1 MNEVNK
7 WYVDGVLESNIRNY
21 VRNLIHEAMEAGFS
35 VQDLNNALTNDMQG
49 VKDSSDYKDKINH
62 FFENGYKY
70 CVKMLGEPIGKGS
83 ARFVF
88 QIDDTRVLKLATNMK
103 GVAQNKSEVMV
114 YQQAPNKTFMPI
126 VYNDSD
132 MENYFYVISEYVLPA
147 EYEDFK
153 KVVGIPFYSLES
165 FISNNMLE
173 YAMKRY
179 EDAPKVHELLQYL
192 ITMSNMGVNIFDWT
206 VISNWGLAKRNGR
219 EAIVT
224 LDNGFTTDV
233 ANNFYG
239 NNATFKGSDS
249 IGGMM
254 GYEEGYGKN
263 KEEQLEKKFSKILPK
278 DTIGQDVI
286 EWAKSHNEDHYKV
299 MIEAIR
305 KSNYQNRYLICKL
318 LYRYVNEKYPGFEL
332 GDDDYEDLF
341 PQYAID
347 SVAKYIKKLY
357 SNVSKS

>member
-21 VRNLIHEAMEAGFS
+21 VRNLIREAMEAGFS

-49 VKDSSDYKDKINH
+49 VKDSSDYKDKINY

-147 EYEDFK
+147 EEKDFET
-153 KVVGIPFYSLES
+153 VLGVPFYTLVEI
-165 FISNNMLE
+165 FSNYYRGDEIKKYEE
-173 YAMKRY
+173 YL
-179 EDAPKVHELLQYL
+179 PKIRHLLQYF
-192 ITMSNMGVNIFDWT
+192 TEMSKIGVNTHDWFNLE
-206 VISNWGLAKRNGR
+206 NWGLTKRHGK
-219 EAIVT
+219 AIMVT
-224 LDNGFTTDV
+224 LDNGLTNNV
-233 ANNFYG
+233 ANNFYRNKSVFDG
-239 NNATFKGSDS
+239 DNEFL
-249 IGGMM
+249 GMM
-254 GYEEGYGKN
+254 GYEDSYRQDR
-263 KEEQLEKKFSKILPK
+263 EQQIDKRFSKILPK
-278 DTIGQDVI
+278 DTVGRNVVEWAESHSTDYYKSVI
-286 EWAKSHNEDHYKV
+286 EEIIQSNFQKK
-299 MIEAIR
+299 EAIGE
-305 KSNYQNRYLICKL
+305 LI
-318 LYRYVNEKYPGFEL
+318 YDYIDETDPEFDW
-332 GDDDYEDLF
+332 GDNDDTLPE
-341 PQYAID
+341 YAYNG
-347 SVAKYIKKLY
+347 VAEYIKKMY
-357 SNVSKS
+357 SNVNK

>member
-21 VRNLIHEAMEAGFS
+21 VRNLIREAMEAGFS

-49 VKDSSDYKDKINH
+49 VKDSSDYKDKINY

-147 EYEDFK
+147 EEKDFEM
-153 KVVGIPFYSLES
+153 VLGVPFYTLVEI
-165 FISNNMLE
+165 FSNYYRGDKIEKYEE
-173 YAMKRY
+173 YL
-179 EDAPKVHELLQYL
+179 PKIRHLLQYF
-192 ITMSNMGVNIFDWT
+192 TEMSKIGVNTHDWFNLE
-206 VISNWGLAKRNGR
+206 NWGLTKRNGKT
-219 EAIVT
+219 IMVT
-224 LDNGFTTDV
+224 LDNGLTNNV
-233 ANNFYG
+233 ANNFYRNKSVFDG
-239 NNATFKGSDS
+239 DNEFLN
-249 IGGMM
+249 MM
-254 GYEEGYGKN
+254 GYENSYRQDR
-263 KEEQLEKKFSKILPK
+263 EQQIDKRFSKVLPK
-278 DTIGQDVI
+278 DTVGRDVVEWAEAHSSGYYKTVI
-286 EWAKSHNEDHYKV
+286 EEIIQSNFQKK
-299 MIEAIR
+299 EAIGE
-305 KSNYQNRYLICKL
+305 LI
-318 LYRYVNEKYPGFEL
+318 YDYIDETDPNFDWSDN
-332 GDDDYEDLF
+332 DDTL
-341 PQYAID
+341 PQYAYD
-347 SVAKYIKKLY
+347 SVAEYIKKMY
-357 SNVSKS
+357 SNVNN

>member
-21 VRNLIHEAMEAGFS
+21 VRNLIREAMEAGFS

-49 VKDSSDYKDKINH
+49 VKDSSDYKDKINY

-147 EYEDFK
+147 EEKDFET
-153 KVVGIPFYSLES
+153 VLGVPFYTLVEI
-165 FISNNMLE
+165 FSNYYRGDEIKKYEE
-173 YAMKRY
+173 YS
-179 EDAPKVHELLQYL
+179 PKIRHLLQYF
-192 ITMSNMGVNIFDWT
+192 TEMSKIGVNTHDWFNLE
-206 VISNWGLAKRNGR
+206 NWGLTKRHGK
-219 EAIVT
+219 AIMVT
-224 LDNGFTTDV
+224 LDNGLTNNV
-233 ANNFYG
+233 ANNFYRNKSVFDG
-239 NNATFKGSDS
+239 DNEFL
-249 IGGMM
+249 GMM
-254 GYEEGYGKN
+254 GYEDSYRQDR
-263 KEEQLEKKFSKILPK
+263 EQQIDKRFSKVLPK
-278 DTIGQDVI
+278 DTVGQNVVEWAESHSSGYYKTVI
-286 EWAKSHNEDHYKV
+286 EEIIQSNFQKK
-299 MIEAIR
+299 EAIGE
-305 KSNYQNRYLICKL
+305 LI
-318 LYRYVNEKYPGFEL
+318 YDYIDEKDPSFDWSDGEEL
-332 GDDDYEDLF
+332 PE
-341 PQYAID
+341 YAYD
-347 SVAKYIKKLY
+347 SVADYIKKMY
-357 SNVSKS
+357 SNVNN

>member
-21 VRNLIHEAMEAGFS
+21 VRNLIREAMEAGFS

-49 VKDSSDYKDKINH
+49 VKDSSDYKDKINY

-147 EYEDFK
+147 EEKDFET
-153 KVVGIPFYSLES
+153 VLGVPFYTLVEI
-165 FISNNMLE
+165 FSNYYRGDEIKKYEE
-173 YAMKRY
+173 YL
-179 EDAPKVHELLQYL
+179 PKIRHLLQYF
-192 ITMSNMGVNIFDWT
+192 TEMSKIGVNTHDWFNLE
-206 VISNWGLAKRNGR
+206 NWGLTKRHGK
-219 EAIVT
+219 AIMVT
-224 LDNGFTTDV
+224 LDNGLTNNV
-233 ANNFYG
+233 ANNFYRNKSVFDG
-239 NNATFKGSDS
+239 DNEFLD
-249 IGGMM
+249 MM
-254 GYEEGYGKN
+254 GYENNYRQDR
-263 KEEQLEKKFSKILPK
+263 EQQIDKRFSKVLPK
-278 DTIGQDVI
+278 DTVGRNVVEWAESHSTDYYKSVI
-286 EWAKSHNEDHYKV
+286 EEIIQSNFQNKD
-299 MIEAIR
+299 AIGE
-305 KSNYQNRYLICKL
+305 LIYDYIDETDPEFDWGNNDDTL
-318 LYRYVNEKYPGFEL
+318 PKYA
-332 GDDDYEDLF
+332 Y
-341 PQYAID
+341 D
-347 SVAKYIKKLY
+347 SVADYIKKMY
-357 SNVSKS
+357 SNVNK

>member
-21 VRNLIHEAMEAGFS
+21 VRNLIREAMEAGFS

-49 VKDSSDYKDKINH
+49 VKDSSDYKDKINY

-147 EYEDFK
+147 EEKDFEM
-153 KVVGIPFYSLES
+153 VLGVPFYTLVEI
-165 FISNNMLE
+165 FSNYYRGDEIEKYEE
-173 YAMKRY
+173 YL
-179 EDAPKVHELLQYL
+179 PKIRHLLQYF
-192 ITMSNMGVNIFDWT
+192 TEMSKIGVNTHDWFNLE
-206 VISNWGLAKRNGR
+206 NWGLTKRNGKT
-219 EAIVT
+219 IMVT
-224 LDNGFTTDV
+224 LDNGLTNNV
-233 ANNFYG
+233 ANNFYRNKSVFDG
-239 NNATFKGSDS
+239 DNEFLD
-249 IGGMM
+249 MM
-254 GYEEGYGKN
+254 GYENNYRQDR
-263 KEEQLEKKFSKILPK
+263 EQQIDKRFSKVLPK
-278 DTIGQDVI
+278 ETVGRDVVEWAEAHSSGYYKTVI
-286 EWAKSHNEDHYKV
+286 EEIIQSNFQKK
-299 MIEAIR
+299 EAIGE
-305 KSNYQNRYLICKL
+305 LI
-318 LYRYVNEKYPGFEL
+318 YDYIDETDPEFEW
-332 GDDDYEDLF
+332 GDDETL
-341 PQYAID
+341 PEYAYD
-347 SVAKYIKKLY
+347 SVADYIKKMY
-357 SNVSKS
+357 SNISK

>member
-21 VRNLIHEAMEAGFS
+21 VRNLIREAMEAGFS
-35 VQDLNNALTNDMQG
+35 VQDLNNALTNDIQG

-147 EYEDFK
+147 EEKDFEM
-153 KVVGIPFYSLES
+153 VLGVPFYTLVEI
-165 FISNNMLE
+165 FSNYYRGDEIEKYEE
-173 YAMKRY
+173 YL
-179 EDAPKVHELLQYL
+179 PKIRHLLQYF
-192 ITMSNMGVNIFDWT
+192 TEMSKIGVNTHDWFNLE
-206 VISNWGLAKRNGR
+206 NWGLTKRNGKT
-219 EAIVT
+219 IMVT
-224 LDNGFTTDV
+224 LDNGLTNNV
-233 ANNFYG
+233 ANNFYRNKSVFDG
-239 NNATFKGSDS
+239 DNEFLD
-249 IGGMM
+249 MM
-254 GYEEGYGKN
+254 GYENSYRQDR
-263 KEEQLEKKFSKILPK
+263 EQQIDKRFSKVLPK
-278 DTIGQDVI
+278 DTVGRDVVEWAEAHSSGYYKTVI
-286 EWAKSHNEDHYKV
+286 EEIIQSNFQKK
-299 MIEAIR
+299 EAIGE
-305 KSNYQNRYLICKL
+305 LI
-318 LYRYVNEKYPGFEL
+318 Y
-332 GDDDYEDLF
+332 DYIDETDPNFDWSDETL
-341 PQYAID
+341 PEYAYD
-347 SVAKYIKKLY
+347 SVAEYIKKMY
-357 SNVSKS
+357 SNVNN

>member
-35 VQDLNNALTNDMQG
+35 VQDLNNALTNDIQG
-49 VKDSSDYKDKINH
+49 VKDSSDYKDKINY

-147 EYEDFK
+147 EEKDFEM
-153 KVVGIPFYSLES
+153 VLGVPFYTLVEIFSKYYRGDE
-165 FISNNMLE
+165 IEKYEE
-173 YAMKRY
+173 YL
-179 EDAPKVHELLQYL
+179 PKIRHLLQYF
-192 ITMSNMGVNIFDWT
+192 TEMSKIGVNTHDWFNLE
-206 VISNWGLAKRNGR
+206 NWGLTKRHGK
-219 EAIVT
+219 AIMVT
-224 LDNGFTTDV
+224 LDNGLTNNV
-233 ANNFYG
+233 ANNFYR
-239 NNATFKGSDS
+239 NKSVFDDDNEFL
-249 IGGMM
+249 GMM
-254 GYEEGYGKN
+254 GYEDSYRQDR
-263 KEEQLEKKFSKILPK
+263 EQQIDKRFSKILPK
-278 DTIGQDVI
+278 DTVGQNVVEWAESHSTDYYKSVI
-286 EWAKSHNEDHYKV
+286 EEIIQSNFQNKD
-299 MIEAIR
+299 AIGE
-305 KSNYQNRYLICKL
+305 LI
-318 LYRYVNEKYPGFEL
+318 YDYIDETDPEFDWGNN
-332 GDDDYEDLF
+332 DDTL
-341 PQYAID
+341 PQYAYD
-347 SVAKYIKKLY
+347 SVAEYIKKM
-357 SNVSKS
+357 SNNVSK